1 MFADRLTYNL
11 VILFTNNL
19 FSFFPG
25 KPVRIS
31 ILDKVGGASLFG
43 QEGRAGNRVAAR
55 NGNTFPTTFNFGPLL
70 IKCPEQGC
78 SNTFVGEKA
87 RTQAEKI
94 NGFT

>member
-31 ILDKVGGASLFG
+31 ILEKVGG
-43 QEGRAGNRVAAR
+43 RVALRAR
-55 NGNTFPTTFNFGPLL
+55 W
-70 IKCPEQGC
+70 E
-78 SNTFVGEKA
+78 GEG
-87 RTQAEKI
+87 I
-94 NGFT
+94 G